1 MEKDYIDL
9 YTLQTQ
15 IQQGIEEMFP
25 SSIWVKAE
33 VSSCNVKGGHCY
45 LELSQSD
52 DNKLIAK
59 VRAIIWR
66 FKFNELSSFFQA
78 ATGAPIQPGIQILV
92 RCKVSMDPLYGLSL
106 IIDDIDPEYTMGA
119 LEMEKQKT
127 IEKLQKLGLFEKQ
140 KNLELAPIPRRLAVI
155 SSIDA
160 AGYGD
165 FTKHLSCND
174 YGYVFEVKLFQATMQ
189 GVSAPSSIVQAFKK
203 IESEKSGFDAVL
215 LLRGGGSVLD
225 LVCFDDYAIASSIAN
240 CPYPVFTAIGH
251 DRDYHVADMIAYKYV
266 KTPTALAD
274 EFINAY
280 ISVEETVN
288 EYSARITR
296 AVSGKISLLRS
307 KVDSYEIRIKSSLSA
322 RLRTENVRLEM
333 YEAKILS
340 SDPRKLLERGYVL
353 ALNADGVVMKTS
365 KGAAIG
371 DKLSVLFSDGKLDCK
386 VEKIV

>member
-9 YTLQTQ
+9 LTLQTR
-15 IQQGIEEMFP
+15 IQEGIENLFP
-25 SSIWVKAE
+25 SNIWVKAE
-33 VSSCNVKGGHCY
+33 ISSCNVKSGHCY
-45 LELSQSD
+45 MELSQSV
-52 DNKLIAK
+52 DNKLVAK

-66 FKFNELSSFFQA
+66 YKFNQLSSYFQS
-78 ATGAPIQPGIQILV
+78 ATGSTIQPGIQILV
-92 RCKVSMDPLYGLSL
+92 NCKINMDPLYGFSL

-119 LEMEKQKT
+119 LEIEKQKT
-127 IEKLQKLGLFEKQ
+127 IDKLKKLGLFEKQ
-140 KNLELAPIPRRLAVI
+140 SKLALPPIPRRLAVI

-165 FTKHLSCND
+165 FTKHLGCND
-174 YGYVFEVKLFQATMQ
+174 YGYVFNVKLFQATMQ
-189 GVSAPSSIVQAFKK
+189 GASAPSSISQAFQVVVDDP
-203 IESEKSGFDAVL
+203 SGFDAVL
-215 LLRGGGSVLD
+215 LLRGGGSALD
-225 LVCFDDYAIASSIAN
+225 LVCFDDFSIASSIAN

-251 DRDYHVADMIAYKYV
+251 DKDYHIADMIAYKYV

-280 ISVEETVN
+280 ISVDETVN
-288 EYSARITR
+288 EYSARITK

-307 KVDSYEIRIKSSLSA
+307 KVDSYQIRIKSSLVA
-322 RLRTENVRLEM
+322 RLRLENAKLDM

-353 ALNADGVVMKTS
+353 ALNSDGVVMKTT
-365 KGAAIG
+365 KGAEIG
-371 DKLSVLFSDGKLDCK
+371 DKLSVVFADGRLDCK